1 MLLTGFAVVL
11 GFNVVIVEGKKVV
24 ILLIV
29 SFGKVEGVVIRL
41 TGTVTFLDGSVVARV
56 ILAGFTVMLLGRN
69 VVKDEEY
76 RVLLLATVPFAK
88 VEGVVRL
95 TGKVVFIDSVRFRIE
110 ELNVDKANLIVE
122 GEEDRVEFIAED

>member
-1 MLLTGFAVVL
+1 ML

-29 SFGKVEGVVIRL
+29 PFGNVEGVVRL
-41 TGTVTFLDGSVVARV
+41 TGTVTLLDGSVVARV

-110 ELNVDKANLIVE
+110 ELNVDKVNLIVK

>member
-1 MLLTGFAVVL
+1 ML
-11 GFNVVIVEGKKVV
+11 GFNVIIVEGKTIV

-29 SFGKVEGVVIRL
+29 PFGKVEGVVIRL
-41 TGTVTFLDGSVVARV
+41 TGTVTLLDGSVVARV

-69 VVKDEEY
+69 VVKVEEY
-76 RVLLLATVPFAK
+76 TVPILTTVPFAK
-88 VEGVVRL
+88 VGSVVRL